1 MKVIRHIVI
10 IIVALLVILGIPFS
24 RTSYFAQL
32 RNPGAD
38 AEASASIIID
48 QPSGEYVVLINED
61 RHTNAENL
69 AIWKDF
75 FAGKEIPFL
84 FEDIVCTVGSID
96 GGGLGMAQSYQSRL
110 PENQMQIRQEDI
122 TLLLSKAEYK
132 RFDIIV
138 LSKEFAD
145 MFGAS
150 TLYDKEGIY
159 TIMVGG
165 EGE

>member
-1 MKVIRHIVI
+1 MRVIRHIVI
-10 IIVALLVILGIPFS
+10 IVISLLLILGIPFT
-24 RTSYFAQL
+24 RTSYFAQM
-32 RNPGAD
+32 RSGSPD
-38 AEASASIIID
+38 AAATASIIID

-61 RHTNAENL
+61 LHTNAENL

-84 FEDIVCTVGSID
+84 FEDIVCTVGSAD
-96 GGGLGMAQSYQSRL
+96 AGGAEMAKSYQSRL
-110 PENQMQIRQEDI
+110 PENQMKIKQEDI
-122 TLLLSKAEYK
+122 TLMLSKAEHK

-145 MFGAS
+145 MFTAS
-150 TLYDKEGIY
+150 TIYDKDGVCV
-159 TIMVGG
+159 IMVGG

>member
-10 IIVALLVILGIPFS
+10 IIVALLMILGIPFT

-32 RNPGAD
+32 RSGNPD
-38 AEASASIIID
+38 AAATASVIID

-61 RHTNAENL
+61 LHTNADNL

-110 PENQMQIRQEDI
+110 PENQMKIRQEDI
-122 TLLLSKAEYK
+122 TLMLSKAEYK

-138 LSKEFAD
+138 MSKEFAE

-150 TLYDKEGIY
+150 TLYEKEGIHA
-159 TIMVGG
+159 IMVGG